1 MNVFNILNFSKNKI
15 LNICYYLI
23 LFFPVALIVGPF
35 IGEFF
40 LILLVL
46 LVFTI
51 KDFRKNFFEIIQ
63 ASKVIKLFFIFSIYI
78 LILSI
83 FSFENF
89 DIFKTGFFYLRYI
102 LFSLAVFYLISKNPN
117 VLKNFFIFY
126 FILIL
131 VILFDSFLQYYSG
144 QNILGYPKFGSR
156 IVSFFEGEGILG
168 SFFVRFYALVSVFY
182 FLSKFLFN
190 RLIILSIVSLI
201 FVLIIFTLERSALF
215 LFLVLNLLILF
226 SISQNKKKFFK
237 NLSLMILFF
246 TIFSYIIGSKN
257 DFFIERYYKQ
267 TKNEISKLFDTKID
281 SKRKNILI
289 VAYNMGSKNYLFG
302 LGPKSFRYKCK
313 EKEYQVEETK
323 EFDERKRLEFN
334 CITHPHNYIFQLF
347 AETGLIGLIFYII
360 FLFFLLKKIFLTPN
374 NNLNQLCL
382 KLISISLL
390 INIFPLVGNGN
401 IFNNFLSMIFFYNL
415 SFFLY
420 FNQINTKK

>member
-1 MNVFNILNFSKNKI
+1 MKILNTFNFSKNKI

-23 LFFPVALIVGPF
+23 LFFPVALIIGPF
-35 IGEFF
+35 VGELF

-51 KDFRKNFFEIIQ
+51 KDFRKNFFEIVR
-63 ASKVIKLFFIFSIYI
+63 ASKVIQLFFIFSIYI
-78 LILSI
+78 FILSI
-83 FSFENF
+83 LFFENF

-102 LFSLAVFYLISKNPN
+102 FFSFAVFYLISKNQN
-117 VLKNFFIFY
+117 VLKKFFIFY
-126 FILIL
+126 LILIL
-131 VILFDSFLQYYSG
+131 IIILDSFLQYYSG
-144 QNILGYPKFGSR
+144 QNILGYAKYGSR

-168 SFFVRFYALVSVFY
+168 SFIVRFYTLVSVFY
-182 FLSKFLFN
+182 FLSKFSFN
-190 RLIILSIVSLI
+190 RLIIISIASLI

-215 LFLVLNLLILF
+215 LFLVSNLLILF

-237 NLSLMILFF
+237 NLSLLILFV
-246 TIFSYIIGSKN
+246 TIFSYMIGSKN
-257 DFFIERYYKQ
+257 EFFIERYYKQ
-267 TKNEISKLFDTKID
+267 TKNEISKLFENKID
-281 SKRKNILI
+281 SKRRNIMI

-323 EFDERKRLEFN
+323 QFDERERLEFN

-347 AETGLIGLIFYII
+347 AETGLIGLIFYIV
-360 FLFFLLKKIFLTPN
+360 FLFFLLKKIFFTPN

-415 SFFLY
+415 GFFLY
-420 FNQINTKK
+420 FNEYKLIK

>member
-1 MNVFNILNFSKNKI
+1 MKIFNTFNFSKNKI

-23 LFFPVALIVGPF
+23 LFFPVALIIGPL

-40 LILLVL
+40 LISIVL

-51 KDFRKNFFEIIQ
+51 KDFRKNFFEIVH
-63 ASKVIKLFFIFSIYI
+63 ASKVIQLFFFFSIYVF
-78 LILSI
+78 ILSI
-83 FSFENF
+83 IFFENL
-89 DIFKTGFFYLRYI
+89 DILKTGLFYLRY
-102 LFSLAVFYLISKNPN
+102 LFFSLAVFYLISINPN
-117 VLKNFFIFY
+117 VLKKFFIFY
-126 FILIL
+126 LILIL
-131 VILFDSFLQYYSG
+131 IIFIDSFLQYYSG
-144 QNILGYPKFGSR
+144 QNILGYKKFGSR

-168 SFFVRFYALVSVFY
+168 SFIVRFYALVSVFY

-190 RLIILSIVSLI
+190 RFIILSIVLLI

-215 LFLVLNLLILF
+215 LFLISNLLILF

-237 NLSLMILFF
+237 NFSLLILFF
-246 TIFSYIIGSKN
+246 TIFLYVIESKN
-257 DFFIERYYKQ
+257 EFLIERFYKQ
-267 TKNEISKLFDTKID
+267 TKNEISKLFDDTIE

-313 EKEYQVEETK
+313 EKEYQVEQTK
-323 EFDERKRLEFN
+323 EFDERKRLELN

-347 AETGLIGLIFYII
+347 AETGLIGLTFYIV
-360 FLFFLLKKIFLTPN
+360 FLFFLLKKIFFTPN
-374 NNLNQLCL
+374 NDLNFLCL

-390 INIFPLVGNGN
+390 INIFPLIGNGN

-415 SFFLY
+415 GFFLY
-420 FNQINTKK
+420 FDKDKLIK